1 MDARAAK
8 QEPAMTATTRPDLSV
23 TLGPLK
29 LKNPVMT
36 ASGTF
41 GFGSEWA
48 DFFDLS
54 RLGAIMVKAVT
65 VHPRQGNPM
74 PRMIETAAGM
84 LNSIGL
90 QNPGLDAF
98 IAEKMPYLR
107 QFDCPVI
114 VNIAADNV
122 GDFNTLAERLDTV
135 PGIAALEVNISC
147 PNQACGGIEFGVDPE
162 LTRQV
167 ISSVRARTR
176 LPLIAKLS
184 PNVTDI
190 TVIARA
196 AADGG
201 ADILSLVN
209 TFVGTAIDI
218 KRRKFRIA
226 NRIGGLSGPCIKPL
240 ALYMVWR
247 VANAVPLPIIG
258 MGGIVNASD
267 ALEFMLAGASA
278 VATGTINFV
287 NPMAPVEIVEGIE
300 QYLQSQGIASLS
312 EIVGTVR

>member
-1 MDARAAK
+1 MT
-8 QEPAMTATTRPDLSV
+8 TATTPDLSV
-23 TLGPLK
+23 QLGTLR

-48 DFFDLS
+48 EFFDLS

-65 VHPRQGNPM
+65 VLPRAGNPM
-74 PRMIETAAGM
+74 PRMVETAAGT
-84 LNSIGL
+84 LNAIGL

-98 IAEKMPYLR
+98 LAEKLPYLR
-107 QFDCPVI
+107 QFNCPVI
-114 VNIAADNV
+114 VNIAADRLE
-122 GDFNTLAERLDTV
+122 DFNTLAERLDGV

-162 LTRQV
+162 LTRQA
-167 ISSVRARTR
+167 IASIRARTR

-190 TVIARA
+190 TLTARA
-196 AADGG
+196 AEEGG

-209 TFVGTAIDI
+209 TFVGTAIST
-218 KRRKFRIA
+218 RTRKFRLA
-226 NRIGGLSGPCIKPL
+226 NGRGGLSGPCIKPL

-247 VANAVPLPIIG
+247 VAQAVSLPIIG
-258 MGGIVNASD
+258 MGGIATAED
-267 ALEFMLAGASA
+267 AIEFLLAGASA

-287 NPMAPVEIVEGIE
+287 NPHAATEIVEGIGR
-300 QYLQSQGIASLS
+300 YLVSQGAASVA
-312 EIVGTVR
+312 EIVGTAS

>member
-1 MDARAAK
+1 MTPVS
-8 QEPAMTATTRPDLSV
+8 PAPDLSV
-23 TLGPLK
+23 TLGPLT

-41 GFGSEWA
+41 GFGAEWA

-65 VHPRQGNPM
+65 VKPRQGNPM
-74 PRMIETAAGM
+74 PRMVETAAGT

-90 QNPGLDAF
+90 QNPGVDAF
-98 IAEKMPYLR
+98 LAEKLPYLR
-107 QFDCPVI
+107 RFDCPVI
-114 VNIAADNV
+114 VNIAADRLE
-122 GDFNTLAERLDTV
+122 DFVTLAERLNEAPD
-135 PGIAALEVNISC
+135 IAALEVNISC

-162 LTRQV
+162 LTRQCV
-167 ISSVRARTR
+167 AAVKARSR
-176 LPLIAKLS
+176 HPVIAKLS

-196 AADGG
+196 AEDGG

-209 TFVGTAIDI
+209 TFVGTAIDA
-218 KRRKFRIA
+218 KRRTFRIA

-247 VANAVPLPIIG
+247 VARAVGLPVIG
-258 MGGIVNASD
+258 MGGISNATD
-267 ALEFMLAGASA
+267 AVEFLLAGASA

-287 NPMAPVEIVEGIE
+287 NPLAPIEIIDGIAD
-300 QYLQSQGIASLS
+300 YLRSQGVSSVS
-312 EIVGTVR
+312 EIIGAVR

>member
-1 MDARAAK
+1 
-8 QEPAMTATTRPDLSV
+8 MTATTRPDLSV
-23 TLGPLK
+23 TLGPLR

-167 ISSVRARTR
+167 ISSIRVRTR

-247 VANAVPLPIIG
+247 VANAVSLPIIG

-300 QYLQSQGIASLS
+300 QYLQTQRVASLS

>member
-1 MDARAAK
+1 MAVTK
-8 QEPAMTATTRPDLSV
+8 PDLSV

-41 GFGSEWA
+41 GFGQEWA
-48 DFFDLS
+48 EFFDLGA
-54 RLGAIMVKAVT
+54 LGAIMVKAVT
-65 VHPRQGNPM
+65 VKPRLGNPM
-74 PRMIETAAGM
+74 PRMVETPAGT

-90 QNPGLDAF
+90 QNPGVEAF

-107 QFDCPVI
+107 QFDTAVI
-114 VNIAADNV
+114 VNIAADRM
-122 GDFNTLAERLDTV
+122 DDYNTLAERLDGV

-147 PNQACGGIEFGVDPE
+147 PNQECGGLEFGRDPA

-167 ISSVRARTR
+167 IESIRTR
-176 LPLIAKLS
+176 TKLPVIAKLS

-190 TVIARA
+190 TVLAQA

-201 ADILSLVN
+201 ADILSLIN

-218 KRRKFRIA
+218 KKRTFKLA
-226 NRIGGLSGPCIKPL
+226 NRTGGLSGPCIKPL

-247 VANAVPLPIIG
+247 VAQAVDIPIIG
-258 MGGIVNASD
+258 MGGVSTPSD
-267 ALEFMLAGASA
+267 AIEFLLAGASA
-278 VATGTINFV
+278 IATGTINFV
-287 NPMAPVEIVEGIE
+287 NPHAATEIVAGIE
-300 QYLQSQGIASLS
+300 EYLAAQGASS
-312 EIVGTVR
+312 VAEIVGTVSR

>member
-1 MDARAAK
+1 
-8 QEPAMTATTRPDLSV
+8 MTATTRPDLSV

-54 RLGAIMVKAVT
+54 RLGAIVVKAVT

-122 GDFNTLAERLDTV
+122 ADFNTLAERLDTV
-135 PGIAALEVNISC
+135 PDIAALEVNISC

-167 ISSVRARTR
+167 IASVRARTR

-247 VANAVPLPIIG
+247 VAQAVSLPIIG

-267 ALEFMLAGASA
+267 ALEFILAGASA
-278 VATGTINFV
+278 VATGTIHFI

-300 QYLQSQGIASLS
+300 QYLQSQGLSSLS

>member
-1 MDARAAK
+1 MG
-8 QEPAMTATTRPDLSV
+8 DLSV
-23 TLGPLK
+23 QLGPLR

-41 GFGSEWA
+41 GFGQEWA

-65 VHPRQGNPM
+65 VKPRLGNPM
-74 PRMIETAAGM
+74 QRMVETPAGT
-84 LNSIGL
+84 LNAIGL
-90 QNPGLDAF
+90 QNPGLEGF

-107 QFDCPVI
+107 QFDTAVI
-114 VNIAADNV
+114 VNIAADKQE
-122 GDFNTLAERLDTV
+122 DFNILAERLDEV

-162 LTRQV
+162 LTRQCIAGV
-167 ISSVRARTR
+167 KARTKV
-176 LPLIAKLS
+176 PVIAKLS

-190 TVIARA
+190 RVLARA
-196 AADGG
+196 AEDGG

-209 TFVGTAIDI
+209 TYVGTAIDI
-218 KRRKFRIA
+218 KKRAFKIA
-226 NRIGGLSGPCIKPL
+226 NRTGGLSGPCIKPL
-240 ALYMVWR
+240 ALYAVLR
-247 VANAVPLPIIG
+247 VASAVKLPIIG
-258 MGGIVNASD
+258 MGGIANASD
-267 ALEFMLAGASA
+267 AIEFLLAGASA

-287 NPMAPVEIVEGIE
+287 NPLAAVEIIDGIS
-300 QYLQSQGIASLS
+300 QYLDSQGATSVA

>member
-1 MDARAAK
+1 
-8 QEPAMTATTRPDLSV
+8 MTPDLSIS
-23 TLGPLK
+23 LGPLR

-48 DFFDLS
+48 DFYDLG

-65 VHPRQGNPM
+65 VKPRLGNPM
-74 PRMIETAAGM
+74 QRMVETPAGT

-90 QNPGLDAF
+90 QNPGLEAF

-107 QFDCPVI
+107 QFDTQVI
-114 VNIAADNV
+114 VNIAADRV
-122 GDFNTLAERLDTV
+122 EDFETLAERLDSV
-135 PGIAALEVNISC
+135 EGVHALEVNISC
-147 PNQACGGIEFGVDPE
+147 PNQDCGGIEFGIDPE

-167 ISSVRARTR
+167 VAAIRGRTK
-176 LPLIAKLS
+176 LPLIVKLS

-201 ADILSLVN
+201 ADILSLIN
-209 TFVGTAIDI
+209 TFVGTAIDV
-218 KRRKFRIA
+218 KKRKFKLAR
-226 NRIGGLSGPCIKPL
+226 RSGGLSGPCIKPL

-247 VANAVPLPIIG
+247 VANAVQLPIIG
-258 MGGIVNASD
+258 MGGISSASD
-267 ALEFMLAGASA
+267 ALEFLLAGASA

-287 NPMAPVEIVEGIE
+287 EPMAAVEIVEGIE
-300 QYLQSQGIASLS
+300 QYLREQGASS
-312 EIVGTVR
+312 VNEIIGTVA